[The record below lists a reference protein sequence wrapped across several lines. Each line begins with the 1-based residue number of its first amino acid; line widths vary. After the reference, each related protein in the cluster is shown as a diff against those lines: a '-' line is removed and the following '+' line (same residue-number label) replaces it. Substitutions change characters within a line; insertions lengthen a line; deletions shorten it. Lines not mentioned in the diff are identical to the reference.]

1 MISTVSLKACFAL
14 LFAVMSIITDPVGAQ
29 WNTGDG
35 GVKWQLDCDF
45 NGYDIGNREIAGD
58 QCGRL
63 CINTPGCN
71 HFSHFQG
78 VCYLKN
84 APIGTSRQYKADCV
98 CGYIPAGGGGSG
110 GVKGTFWAEQSDA
123 GGCQMPQGDYV
134 VVDAIALGQ
143 SQALGNLK
151 WRQGLC
157 GQVLRI
163 DCGNGP
169 VDAVV
174 ASTCN
179 LNSDSCGVD
188 MIGKTWRQATA
199 NKPPGIVDCSV
210 SLTNRNP
217 IRGNNA
223 LCYFRPNSE
232 TSNAYYAI
240 LGVVNTG
247 GRISSSAV
255 AAGVAGRRNNDGWFE
270 FNGAGSPRFTPD
282 AQVVFSYEDG
292 SSSTFTIRNCLNG
305 GQVKIFQ

>member
-1 MISTVSLKACFAL
+1 
-14 LFAVMSIITDPVGAQ
+14 MSIITDPVGAQ

-98 CGYIPAGGGGSG
+98 CGYIPGGGGSG

-123 GGCQMPQGDYV
+123 GGCQMPQGDYL

-188 MIGKTWRQATA
+188 MIMCL
-199 NKPPGIVDCSV
+199 PLPGV
-210 SLTNRNP
+210 LTSDSR
-217 IRGNNA
+217 IGTT
-223 LCYFRPNSE
+223 LK
-232 TSNAYYAI
+232 
-240 LGVVNTG
+240 NTG
-247 GRISSSAV
+247 KLIYPTMANEIKV
-255 AAGVAGRRNNDGWFE
+255 FRNNFGIWVE
-270 FNGAGSPRFTPD
+270 QKLMGLPNL
-282 AQVVFSYEDG
+282 AQDYLC
-292 SSSTFTIRNCLNG
+292 RC
-305 GQVKIFQ
+305 